1 MANNKTYWK
10 YNPVLDLFS
19 YDSNLTL
26 GLAVSEFG
34 KTKCYIKVARRLKDA
49 PEQPKPGDKVYDHEN
64 SVFLALSVPQNIR
77 FEQMIKLVLSGCKH
91 GKMKLGV
98 FEVEIGKGEYLEKPI
113 PDAYLLAVTNT
124 DTKVTDNFL
133 FENAPISM
141 DMPDDTFS
149 AVPFCQNLEILVEW
163 LTEIRHEMYRPH
175 APALKG
181 GQPTNNGANARTS
194 ASGNRFKKPNAPTQQ
209 NSKPN
214 DDYSPSGDD
223 EDMPF

>member
-1 MANNKTYWK
+1 MANKTYWK

-34 KTKCYIKVARRLKDA
+34 KTKCYIKLARRLANA

-98 FEVEIGKGEYLEKPI
+98 FEVEIGSGEYLEQPI
-113 PDAYLLAVTNT
+113 PNAYLMAVTNT

-141 DMPDDTFS
+141 DMPDGKFS
-149 AVPFCQNLEILVEW
+149 AIPFCQNLEILVEW
-163 LTEIRHEMYRPH
+163 LTTIRKEMYIPH
-175 APALKG
+175 APASKS
-181 GQPTNNGANARTS
+181 GQPSNNGQNARTS
-194 ASGNRFKKPNAPTQQ
+194 ASGNRFKKPNAQPTQ
-209 NSKPN
+209 NKPAEN
-214 DDYSPSGDD
+214 DYSPSGDD